1 MADIEKGDEII
12 MNGQLR
18 FMVVAI
24 IDNKEILNEFLKD
37 LNKKKL
43 QKQQIK
49 IFPED
54 GVWKVAVAVRSI
66 DEL

>member
-1 MADIEKGDEII
+1 MTDIEEGDEII
-12 MNGQLR
+12 MNGKLR

-24 IDNKEILNEFLKD
+24 IDSQEILNEFLKD
-37 LNKKKL
+37 LNRKKL
-43 QKQQIK
+43 QHQQIK